1 MNYANDFT
9 ALELL
14 AAQYFSGRSCKLI
27 PYLLG
32 VTMPSTIAAGD
43 VGLGYQRVPA
53 NMAGLLVVALTI
65 AHDTIDSFQ
74 PFRLQ
79 ITDTGSQERYFNSPV
94 PALSVAGC
102 LVISGNGQ
110 SNLTVPRLIAGNTQ
124 IEVALYN
131 DSGADST
138 GSEVVFHGVGVYLM
152 G

>member
-53 NMAGLLVVALTI
+53 NMAGLLVAALTL
-65 AHDTIDSFQ
+65 AHDTVDSFQ

-94 PALSVAGC
+94 PALSVASC
-102 LVISGNGQ
+102 LVSGNGQ
-110 SNLTVPRLIAGNTQ
+110 NNLTVPRLIAGNTQ

-131 DSGADST
+131 DSGVDST